1 MHRFSFQEEQQLDP
15 QKNMISV
22 NKGQITAVKRS
33 RSVHWSVS
41 PSSERGANARN
52 VNLTYLLTMAIW
64 RFSTSLIS
72 SFRVSLPHQYGT
84 TVWFY
89 FPSTTGKN
97 WSSSSFLIADFF
109 DLLLSSETRQLQG
122 VNISSFGAAE
132 QTNPT
137 HQAHQWSKQ
146 KWSERAIALT
156 LWSMQSSCSDF
167 SRELFNTEQFV
178 QRNFLR
184 ALTVCQSWTA
194 GRIDKSSNTTHSVV
208 KVT

>member
-33 RSVHWSVS
+33 RSVHSSVS

-52 VNLTYLLTMAIW
+52 VNLTYLLTMEIW

-72 SFRVSLPHQYGT
+72 SFLVSLLHQYGT
-84 TVWFY
+84 TVSFY
-89 FPSTTGKN
+89 FASTTGKN
-97 WSSSSFLIADFF
+97 WSSSSFLIEDFF

-132 QTNPT
+132 QTNSSR
-137 HQAHQWSKQ
+137 HAHQWSKQ

-156 LWSMQSSCSDF
+156 LWSSPVVRTFPESSLTQNNLY
-167 SRELFNTEQFV
+167 REIFLGRLPFV
-178 QRNFLR
+178 K
-184 ALTVCQSWTA
+184 A
-194 GRIDKSSNTTHSVV
+194 GGRPDRQVLKYNA
-208 KVT
+208 

>member
-22 NKGQITAVKRS
+22 NKGQITAVKRPP
-33 RSVHWSVS
+33 SVHSSVS

-72 SFRVSLPHQYGT
+72 SFEFHFPINTELRTVS
-84 TVWFY
+84 FY

-97 WSSSSFLIADFF
+97 WSSSSFFIEDFF
-109 DLLLSSETRQLQG
+109 DLLLSNETRHLQG

-132 QTNPT
+132 QTNST
-137 HQAHQWSKQ
+137 
-146 KWSERAIALT
+146 R
-156 LWSMQSSCSDF
+156 
-167 SRELFNTEQFV
+167 
-178 QRNFLR
+178 
-184 ALTVCQSWTA
+184 
-194 GRIDKSSNTTHSVV
+194 
-208 KVT
+208 

>member
-1 MHRFSFQEEQQLDP
+1 
-15 QKNMISV
+15 MISV

-41 PSSERGANARN
+41 PSSKRGANARN

-72 SFRVSLPHQYGT
+72 SFLVSLPHQCGT
-84 TVWFY
+84 TVSFY
-89 FPSTTGKN
+89 FASTTGKN
-97 WSSSSFLIADFF
+97 WSSSSFLIEDFF

-132 QTNPT
+132 QTNST
-137 HQAHQWSKQ
+137 RQAHQWSKQ

-156 LWSMQSSCSDF
+156 LWSSPVVLTFPESSLTQNNLY
-167 SRELFNTEQFV
+167 REI
-178 QRNFLR
+178 FLSK
-184 ALTVCQSWTA
+184 LA
-194 GRIDKSSNTTHSVV
+194 GRPAGYTSPQIQRIV
-208 KVT
+208 